1 MAGMPKV
8 KINSDDYRR
17 FEEAAE
23 AAGTTVDHWLAE
35 AGRAQALKA
44 THGTS
49 RVTLPRS
56 NWLTDTWGDALLD
69 LAGEIRSTQELAY
82 VTLLQLHT
90 IVDDTALFIAPDAF
104 TRDVIESRLRGRV
117 ADALSRR
124 LDRPVDI
131 AVTLTRPA
139 TRRPEATK
147 ASATNQ
153 SSEGATQTAK
163 TVPGSAD
170 IGWVGTAE
178 EPKRE
183 AAKSQPTTGTRTD
196 GQLSGV
202 INELESLKAKVEEYV
217 ARSSR

>member
-1 MAGMPKV
+1 MPKV
-8 KINSDDYRR
+8 KINSDDYRQ

-44 THGTS
+44 AHGAS

-56 NWLTDTWGDALLD
+56 DRLTDTWGDALLD
-69 LAGEIRSTQELAY
+69 LAGELRSTQELAY

-90 IVDDTALFIAPDAF
+90 IVNDTALFVAPDAF
-104 TRDVIESRLRGRV
+104 TRDVVESRLRGQI

-131 AVTLTRPA
+131 AVTLARPA
-139 TRRPEATK
+139 THRPEATK
-147 ASATNQ
+147 ASATSQ
-153 SSEGATQTAK
+153 PSQGATQNGKRVA
-163 TVPGSAD
+163 GSTD
-170 IGWVGTAE
+170 IRQVGTAGE
-178 EPKRE
+178 SKRE
-183 AAKSQPTTGTRTD
+183 AATSRPTTGAHTD

-202 INELESLKAKVEEYV
+202 INELEFLKAKVEEYV